1 MFSVFLCLSFTEIDL
16 TKQEQTLVDK
26 ISSTD
31 PLFQQ
36 FLVYSAHAKCIKECK
51 VEHLPPALR
60 QPDPFVLKRFQ
71 RREPYAFLHYAYY
84 QVQCHCDYL
93 LLLVLILQMKNY
105 EEGMKCINTYYF
117 HNPNDSM
124 AINSLK
130 FYRSKLNI
138 SQDHLMYREP
148 GQLAH
153 NTAYIAGVKA
163 YRNQRWLEAVDK
175 FELAV
180 SSLLEAM
187 KECRLMCEDFVFI
200 NLTHPQTSV
209 NRQEK
214 MDQEEMFQL
223 DSMEWHQLAHSLVKS
238 LLECRTQCLDKMATI
253 NGVYKSKYLL
263 DHFNHLQ
270 FAYFKCLLVY
280 NLQYY
285 V

>member
-1 MFSVFLCLSFTEIDL
+1 
-16 TKQEQTLVDK
+16 
-26 ISSTD
+26 
-31 PLFQQ
+31 
-36 FLVYSAHAKCIKECK
+36 
-51 VEHLPPALR
+51 
-60 QPDPFVLKRFQ
+60 
-71 RREPYAFLHYAYY
+71 
-84 QVQCHCDYL
+84 
-93 LLLVLILQMKNY
+93 
-105 EEGMKCINTYYF
+105 
-117 HNPNDSM
+117 
-124 AINSLK
+124 
-130 FYRSKLNI
+130 
-138 SQDHLMYREP
+138 
-148 GQLAH
+148 
-153 NTAYIAGVKA
+153 
-163 YRNQRWLEAVDK
+163 
-175 FELAV
+175 
-180 SSLLEAM
+180 
-187 KECRLMCEDFVFI
+187 MCEDVVFI